1 MPASQYGEPKFP
13 VRLSYATSPEQE
25 KALRTLAG
33 TEEFES
39 LGDCIRTLITEALDM
54 RKDIEKAEQEFAET
68 DEDSQVCEVVT
79 TDAGT
84 ALVRGPRSLTP
95 KERADVAEATAAAVK
110 EFVADEKRQEGG
122 AVGRDRPPVGM
133 TRVGNQLAG
142 RPVSRQ
148 ELIAQ
153 ERGE

>member
-25 KALRTLAG
+25 AALRTLAA

-39 LGDCIRTLITEALDM
+39 LGDCIRTLIMEALDV
-54 RKDIEKAEQEFAET
+54 RKDIEKATEEYAKT
-68 DEDSQVCEVVT
+68 DEGAQVCEVVT
-79 TDAGT
+79 TSAGA

-95 KERADVAEATAAAVK
+95 QEHADVVKAE
-110 EFVADEKRQEGG
+110 EFVADEKR
-122 AVGRDRPPVGM
+122 ATPVGM

-142 RPVSRQ
+142 RPMSRA